1 MNPNNTPSRQ
11 HRPNR
16 WARLKKQ
23 LTQAR
28 AEAETAKRQRDWA
41 HLFLASTDQ
50 WQEFSRWAQEQ
61 ANNDADPSESAFTY
75 FVNALTTAQAEA
87 DRATQRLT
95 VAQRMG
101 KMYEEQ
107 KEGYYRM
114 MGTQGAQID
123 KLMSIVENL
132 TERVM
137 KQREEIQALK
147 KTTAIQRYSRGKHRQ
162 PQHLHGLTAPT
173 STPVITDLVIPPDL
187 HPTGGEKA
195 TKTQG

>member
-1 MNPNNTPSRQ
+1 MNPNNNNPSRQ
-11 HRPNR
+11 HHPNR

-28 AEAETAKRQRDWA
+28 AEADTAKRQRDWA
-41 HLFLASTDQ
+41 HLYITTIDL
-50 WQEFSRWAQEQ
+50 WQEFSQWAKEQ

-75 FVNALTTAQAEA
+75 FVNALNTAQAEA

-95 VAQRMG
+95 IAQRMG

-132 TERVM
+132 TEQVM

-147 KTTAIQRYSRGKHRQ
+147 KQRQYNDSPEADSTNYTLTDAQRYSIRRLVAQANGC
-162 PQHLHGLTAPT
+162 
-173 STPVITDLVIPPDL
+173 TPN
-187 HPTGGEKA
+187 ER
-195 TKTQG
+195 

>member
-1 MNPNNTPSRQ
+1 MNPNNNPSRQ

-23 LTQAR
+23 LKQAR
-28 AEAETAKRQRDWA
+28 AEADTAKRQRDWA
-41 HLFLASTDQ
+41 HLFIASTDQ
-50 WQEFSRWAQEQ
+50 WQEFDRWAQEQ
-61 ANNDADPSESAFTY
+61 ANEDADPSESAFTY

-95 VAQRMG
+95 IAQKMS

-107 KEGYYRM
+107 KEGYYNM

-132 TERVM
+132 TERVIQ
-137 KQREEIQALK
+137 QREEIQALK
-147 KTTAIQRYSRGKHRQ
+147 KQRQYNDT
-162 PQHLHGLTAPT
+162 PEADTPNA
-173 STPVITDLVIPPDL
+173 STD
-187 HPTGGEKA
+187 
-195 TKTQG
+195 

>member
-1 MNPNNTPSRQ
+1 MNPNNNPSRQ

-16 WARLKKQ
+16 WSRLKKQ

-28 AEAETAKRQRDWA
+28 AEADTAKRQRDWA

-50 WQEFSRWAQEQ
+50 WQEFSRWAQVQ

-107 KEGYYRM
+107 NEGYYRM

-147 KTTAIQRYSRGKHRQ
+147 EQRQYNDTPEVNTAN
-162 PQHLHGLTAPT
+162 LNT
-173 STPVITDLVIPPDL
+173 STD
-187 HPTGGEKA
+187 
-195 TKTQG
+195 

>member
-1 MNPNNTPSRQ
+1 MKHDTNPSRQ

-28 AEAETAKRQRDWA
+28 ADAETAKRQREWA
-41 HLFLASTDQ
+41 HLFIASTNQ

-75 FVNALTTAQAEA
+75 FVNALNAAQAEA
-87 DRATQRLT
+87 DRATHRLT
-95 VAQRMG
+95 IAQRIS

-107 KEGYYRM
+107 KEGYYNM

-123 KLMSIVENL
+123 KLMSIVESL
-132 TERVM
+132 TERVIQ
-137 KQREEIQALK
+137 QREEIQALK
-147 KTTAIQRYSRGKHRQ
+147 KQRQYND
-162 PQHLHGLTAPT
+162 PPEADTPNA
-173 STPVITDLVIPPDL
+173 STD
-187 HPTGGEKA
+187 
-195 TKTQG
+195 

>member
-41 HLFLASTDQ
+41 RLFLASTDQ

-61 ANNDADPSESAFTY
+61 AANDADPSESAFTY
-75 FVNALTTAQAEA
+75 FVDALKKAQAEV
-87 DRATQRLT
+87 DRATHRLT
-95 VAQRMG
+95 IAQKLG

-114 MGTQGAQID
+114 MGTQGEQID
-123 KLMSIVENL
+123 KLMNIVENL

-137 KQREEIQALK
+137 QQREEIQELK
-147 KTTAIQRYSRGKHRQ
+147 KQRQYNDNPEADR
-162 PQHLHGLTAPT
+162 PDLNT
-173 STPVITDLVIPPDL
+173 STD
-187 HPTGGEKA
+187 
-195 TKTQG
+195 

>member
-1 MNPNNTPSRQ
+1 MNPNNNPSRQ

-28 AEAETAKRQRDWA
+28 ADADTAKRQRDWA

-61 ANNDADPSESAFTY
+61 ATNDADPSESAFTY
-75 FVNALTTAQAEA
+75 FVNALNKAQAEA
-87 DRATQRLT
+87 DRATHRLT
-95 VAQRMG
+95 IAQKLS

-114 MGTQGAQID
+114 MGTQGEQID
-123 KLMSIVENL
+123 GLMSIVENL
-132 TERVM
+132 TERLIE
-137 KQREEIQALK
+137 QREEIQELK
-147 KTTAIQRYSRGKHRQ
+147 KQRQYNDNPEADTAN
-162 PQHLHGLTAPT
+162 LNT
-173 STPVITDLVIPPDL
+173 STD
-187 HPTGGEKA
+187 
-195 TKTQG
+195 